1 MNKKVTKIALIS
13 MSLLALST
21 SLSACSSDDDTS
33 SSSKTSQTQKKLK
46 YNKVNIDNASDD
58 YVTYKFK
65 SFETHDVSIKDNWSI
80 APATINKVEVAM
92 LKNSKTLKVQGQVSS
107 NPLPKKEKIKG
118 FVFVTV
124 NIPKAYK
131 ANLTVGIDAGAAAF
145 PKYDDIM
152 LSGLIIPGQKGQNL
166 ANKYDHCYDIQGESD
181 FDNTTEQ
188 GTLNIQKMLVAV
200 PIPESVNKYQP
211 LKIRF
216 NAHDDQSNSH
226 LYQFNI
232 KW

>member
-46 YNKVNIDNASDD
+46 YNEVNIDNASDD

-65 SFETHDVSIKDNWSI
+65 SFETHDVNIKDNWSI

-131 ANLTVGIDAGAAAF
+131 ANLTVGIDGGAAAF

-166 ANKYDHCYDIQGESD
+166 ADKYDHCYDIQGESD

-216 NAHDDQSNSH
+216 NAHDDQSHSH